1 MSYIAT
7 FILAH
12 SLSFGT
18 PECSM
23 MVKQPARLTWSG
35 GEIVATVATRDSVV
49 DYAKTFLG
57 TPYKYANASPSS
69 GFDCSGF
76 TWFVF
81 NHFGVEIPRSS
92 KEYMTLGK
100 RVSLDSCKK
109 GDIMLFTG
117 TDSRDR
123 RVGHVGIVISNA
135 GDSLQFIHA
144 SSSDKHYGVTI
155 TNYYKSNYP
164 KRFLGVTSV
173 LPE

>member
-1 MSYIAT
+1 MSLIAT
-7 FILAH
+7 FLLAH
-12 SLSFGT
+12 SLVSFDYAQDDKMFT
-18 PECSM
+18 VWVVS
-23 MVKQPARLTWSG
+23 Q
-35 GEIVATVATRDSVV
+35 EIVASAATRDSVV

-57 TPYKYANASPSS
+57 TPYKYANASPSN

-81 NHFGVEIPRSS
+81 NHFGVDIPRSS
-92 KEYMTLGK
+92 KDYSSLGTRVTLET
-100 RVSLDSCKK
+100 CKK

-117 TDSRDR
+117 TDHRDR

-135 GDSLQFIHA
+135 GDSVQFIHA
-144 SSSDKHYGVTI
+144 SSSDKHYGVVI
-155 TNYYKSNYP
+155 TNYYKSGYP

>member
-1 MSYIAT
+1 MSFVTT

-12 SLSFGT
+12 ALTFGN
-18 PECSM
+18 PECPIQLSQE
-23 MVKQPARLTWSG
+23 VVVTS
-35 GEIVATVATRDSVV
+35 ATRDSVV

-57 TPYKYANASPSS
+57 TPYKYANASPNS

-81 NHFGVEIPRSS
+81 NHFGVDIPRSS
-92 KEYMTLGK
+92 RDYMSLGTRVTLET
-100 RVSLDSCKK
+100 CNK

-117 TDSRDR
+117 TDHRNR
-123 RVGHVGIVISNA
+123 TVGHVGIVISNR

-144 SSSDKHYGVTI
+144 SSSDKHYGVVI

>member
-1 MSYIAT
+1 MSLAAT

-12 SLSFGT
+12 TLTFGS
-18 PECSM
+18 PEYSAAM
-23 MVKQPARLTWSG
+23 QQ
-35 GEIVATVATRDSVV
+35 EIVVTSATRDSVV

-57 TPYKYANASPSS
+57 TPYKWAQCSPST

-81 NHFGVEIPRSS
+81 NHFGVEIPRGS
-92 KEYMTLGK
+92 KEYMNLGTRVTLET
-100 RVSLDSCKK
+100 CKK

-117 TDSRDR
+117 TDHRDR

-135 GDSLQFIHA
+135 GDSVQFIHS
-144 SSSDKHYGVTI
+144 SSSDNHFGVVI
-155 TNYYKSNYP
+155 TNYYKSGYP